1 MPVSIFQ
8 RLTRHLSRLG
18 IGLLGG
24 WRTLFGITVT
34 TATVVPDQNGA
45 AVVTDAPPTPTEPVA
60 GEASASAEVHDEP
73 PPRIRILD
81 AQPSVDGGRFD
92 VKRTVGDSVE
102 ASAEVFRDGHDVIRA
117 VVRYRPPGGEW
128 AEAPLAW
135 IDREVDGDRWAGSFV
150 VDREGIWAFEIGAF
164 TDHFATWHDEV
175 SRKRAAGGE
184 DLSSEVAEGALMLRA
199 AVERARAAGGDDE
212 VAAATAVSEVG
223 GDSNL
228 IADALELVGSADADL
243 EEKLDAALAPGLL
256 AAVERHPDR
265 ADFVTGPPLSV
276 EAERER
282 ARFGSWYEL
291 FPRSWGGFDGVRAQL
306 PKLAELGFDIVYLPP
321 IHPIGVTNRKGANN
335 AITAGP
341 EDPGSPWAIGS
352 ELGGHEAI
360 DPGLG
365 DLDSFAALVE
375 AAREVGIEIALD
387 FALNCSADHPWLKEH
402 PEWFNHR
409 PDGTLKYAENPPK
422 KYQDIYNLNFDSE
435 DWRGLWQVLR
445 DIVALWVERGVRVFR
460 VDNPHTKPLPFWEWL
475 ITDIRATHPDVIFL
489 AEAFT
494 RRAKMMGLA
503 KLGFSQSYTYFTWKN
518 SRWEL
523 TEYVNELA
531 YATAD
536 FCRPNFFANTPDI
549 LTEFLVEGGPP
560 AFEARLVLAATL
572 SPTYGIYSGFENYEN
587 TPVTPG
593 SEEYLDSEKYQ
604 LRERTLDGPL
614 LPMVAKVNAARRE
627 NPALQHL
634 SNITFLDTEND
645 ALIAYAKRTGDNTVV
660 TVVSVD
666 PHQTQEGI
674 VNVIAELGTPPAFK
688 VRDLLDD
695 QVYDWSIGRNYVRL
709 APGNRMAHVMRVE
722 R

>member
-1 MPVSIFQ
+1 MKFPMPVSIFQ
-8 RLTRHLSRLG
+8 RLTRLLSRLG

-24 WRTLFGITVT
+24 WRALFGITVT
-34 TATVVPDQNGA
+34 TATVVPEEVA
-45 AVVTDAPPTPTEPVA
+45 SVTEVSEPV
-60 GEASASAEVHDEP
+60 EPPVHDEP

-81 AQPSVDGGRFD
+81 VKPSVDGGRFD

-128 AEAPLAW
+128 AEAPMAW

-175 SRKRAAGGE
+175 SRKRVAGGE
-184 DLSSEVAEGALMLRA
+184 DLSSEVAEGAVLLRA
-199 AVERARAAGGDDE
+199 AATRAEGADGQRI
-212 VAAATAVSEVG
+212 AAALEIAED
-223 GDSNL
+223 DSKG
-228 IADALELVGSADADL
+228 LEA
-243 EEKLDAALAPGLL
+243 KLDAVLHPRLLEAL
-256 AAVERHPDR
+256 ERHPDR
-265 ADFVTGPPLSV
+265 ADFVTGTPLSV

-306 PKLAELGFDIVYLPP
+306 PKLAELGFDVVYLPP

-335 AITAGP
+335 AISAGP
-341 EDPGSPWAIGS
+341 DDPGSPWAIGS

-365 DLDSFAALVE
+365 DVASFAALVE

-409 PDGTLKYAENPPK
+409 PDGTPKYAENPPK
-422 KYQDIYNLNFDSE
+422 KYQDIYNLNFESE
-435 DWRGLWQVLR
+435 DWRGLWQALR
-445 DIVALWVERGVRVFR
+445 DIVALWVERGVRIFR

-475 ITDIRATHPDVIFL
+475 ITDIRASHPDVIFL

-523 TEYVNELA
+523 SEYVAELA

-549 LTEFLVEGGPP
+549 LTEYLVDGGPP

-572 SPTYGIYSGFENYEN
+572 SPTYGIYSGFENFEN

-604 LRERTLDGPL
+604 LRERSLDGPL

-645 ALIAYAKRTGDNTVV
+645 ALIAYAKRTGDNTVI

-666 PHQTQEGI
+666 PHHTQEGI